1 MENEKKMTVTEV
13 VMTKIIEQFPELNE
27 DEHNNLDV
35 VAFDEFFKSI
45 AKEITDAY
53 SALICAYAT
62 AHFNP
67 NGDKSFE
74 QEFKDCGIGLVKRV
88 MEAGGLS
95 ASDETVEGL
104 LSTVMDMA
112 NDNED

>member
-1 MENEKKMTVTEV
+1 MENKTTMTVTDL
-13 VMTKIIEQFPELNE
+13 VMVKIIEQFPELNE

-35 VAFDEFFKSI
+35 GAFDELFKSI

-53 SALICAYAT
+53 SALVWAYAA

-74 QEFKDCGIGLVKRV
+74 QEFDDCEFELIERIL
-88 MEAGGLS
+88 EAVGLS
-95 ASDETVEGL
+95 ASDEAVEGFI
-104 LSTVMDMA
+104 STVRDMA